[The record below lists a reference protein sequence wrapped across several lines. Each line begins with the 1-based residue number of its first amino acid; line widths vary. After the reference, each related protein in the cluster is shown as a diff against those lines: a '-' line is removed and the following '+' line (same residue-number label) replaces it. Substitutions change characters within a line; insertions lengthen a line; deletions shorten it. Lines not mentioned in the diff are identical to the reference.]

1 MFPIDRHALF
11 FYFTNTAGMPRPVGG
26 ELHSGISEI
35 LSNSIE

>member
-11 FYFTNTAGMPRPVGG
+11 FYFTNTARMPRPVVG
-26 ELHSGISEI
+26 ELHSGIREI